1 MNYLL
6 FKVELASNYIFFFN
20 KYKVIY
26 NLEKLKNVQG
36 KITLFIYLLILVI
49 YLINNHNKRIKK
61 KLRIFEIEFYFI

>member
-61 KLRIFEIEFYFI
+61 KVENF

>member
-1 MNYLL
+1 MNDLL